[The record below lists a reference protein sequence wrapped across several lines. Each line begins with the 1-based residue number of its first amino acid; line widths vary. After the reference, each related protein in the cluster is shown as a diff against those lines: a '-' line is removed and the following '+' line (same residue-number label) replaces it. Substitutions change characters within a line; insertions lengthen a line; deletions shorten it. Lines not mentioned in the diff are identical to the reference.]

1 VKTGGQPVYRY
12 HFERPS
18 PSDKYHPAGSGA
30 FHSDEIDYVFGT
42 LDSRPDAHWQPE
54 DYKLSDLVETYW
66 TNFAKTGDPNRA
78 VTPRGLESF
87 EGPTEIPKWPR
98 YNEGDGWQILHLD
111 VDSQAG
117 PDPYRVRYLFLQ
129 GAWSKP
135 QPESG
140 TE

>member
-66 TNFAKTGDPNRA
+66 TNFAKTGDPN
-78 VTPRGLESF
+78 GGDL
-87 EGPTEIPKWPR
+87 PKWPQ
-98 YNEGDGWQILHLD
+98 YNESDGWQIMHLD

-117 PDPYRVRYLFLQ
+117 PDPYRARYLFLQ
-129 GAWSKP
+129 SVWSKP
-135 QPESG
+135 QPESPA
-140 TE
+140 E